1 MCDESTNTCNL
12 FLLFDEQTSGGDRVI
27 TDQTEGVF
35 GCFSGC
41 CSHFPSFFICNLLL
55 EGGKEFFF
63 CLIQKEMGRRT
74 SCSSNPH

>member
-35 GCFSGC
+35 GCFSLVVHIFLLF
-41 CSHFPSFFICNLLL
+41 SVLPSFSQTTKKTLKSTLC
-55 EGGKEFFF
+55 
-63 CLIQKEMGRRT
+63 C
-74 SCSSNPH
+74 

>member
-41 CSHFPSFFICNLLL
+41 CSHFPSFFSPSFSFPKPPKRLLKVHFVVSLPLLL
-55 EGGKEFFF
+55 
-63 CLIQKEMGRRT
+63 
-74 SCSSNPH
+74 SSSS